1 MASQEHEARLRM
13 PGARFD
19 ELASGGGSAEAVA
32 FLVRGERTRRLML
45 LGELLDRLNELPGA
59 LGELGPAAPV
69 WELFAEAAEAAPD
82 ACETLLMSPHMGCWT
97 AHMVRR
103 LHGTT
108 GGPPL
113 WADAGH
119 LCAISLTARILAG
132 LDVEL
137 DVPLRDGGLSLPT
150 LGLVRIGGLQGYG
163 TARARLRS
171 GDLHLTSGG
180 RTILVRPLDEAWRSH
195 WTPSRTFAGTSTWLD
210 DLDPY
215 RDLDEPVSPQPLS
228 GAEAERWQRLF
239 TEAAAILEGPSQDG
253 PGGLRVAEVRRIVPA
268 DLAEP
273 GGPTRTASTAPGP
286 APADVLVSA
295 TTSDAFGSMVVSRPP
310 DALALAEAMVHEFQ
324 HSKLGAL
331 LHLFPLLHD
340 DGAEIHYAPWRPDPR
355 HTTGLLHGAYA
366 FTGVTGFW
374 RDRMTDPGVDSG
386 TAAFH
391 FALRRLQTRLIV
403 RTLLTRARLTAPGT
417 RLLHGLAATLD
428 GWLREPV
435 APRTAERARAA
446 ALSHLVEWRLRNLR
460 CDETERTALASAFA
474 AGGTPPPTGAHQPVL
489 AGPPGPWHDPRA
501 RLYRDPPLTP
511 AGADAQLVAG
521 APRTAQD
528 LYAETLRRSPTD
540 PHALSGWLLA
550 EAVLTPAH
558 RRLLARP
565 ERLSALAPGTPEEL
579 REAAAWLAGA

>member
-1 MASQEHEARLRM
+1 M
-13 PGARFD
+13 PAAHFD

-32 FLVRGERTRRLML
+32 FLVRVERTRRLML

-59 LGELGPAAPV
+59 LGELGQAAAV
-69 WELFAEAAEAAPD
+69 WELFAEAAEAEPD
-82 ACETLLMSPHMGCWT
+82 ACEALLMSPHMGCWT

-108 GGPPL
+108 GGPPM

-137 DVPLRDGGLSLPT
+137 DVPLLDGGLSLPT
-150 LGLVRIGGLQGYG
+150 LGLARIGGLQGYG
-163 TARARLRS
+163 TARARLR
-171 GDLHLTSGG
+171 GADLQLTSGG
-180 RTILVRPLDEAWRSH
+180 RTILVRPLDGAWRSH
-195 WTPSRTFAGTSTWLD
+195 WTPARTFAGTSTWLD

-215 RDLDEPVSPQPLS
+215 RDLDEPVAPQPLS

-239 TEAAAILEGPSQDG
+239 TEATAILEGPSPDGPGRPDGPGG

-286 APADVLVSA
+286 APTDVLVSA

-374 RDRMTDPGVDSG
+374 RDRMRDPGVDPAVAG
-386 TAAFH
+386 FQ

-403 RTLLTRARLTAPGT
+403 RTLLTRARLTATGT
-417 RLLHGLAATLD
+417 RLLHGLASTLD

-460 CDETERTALASAFA
+460 CDEPERTALAAAFA
-474 AGGTPPPTGAHQPVL
+474 AGGAPPPTGAHQPVP
-489 AGPPGPWHDPRA
+489 AGPPGPWHDPRT
-501 RLYRDPPLTP
+501 RLYRDPPLAP

-521 APRTAQD
+521 LPRTAQT
-528 LYAETLRRSPTD
+528 LYAETLRRSPSD

-550 EAVLTPAH
+550 EAALTPAH
-558 RRLLARP
+558 RRLLGRP
-565 ERLSALAPGTPEEL
+565 ERLAALAPGTPEEL
-579 REAAAWLAGA
+579 REAAAWLAGS